1 MAPIIDSQGRCPS
14 HPFVQ
19 LQRLSPRTNE
29 WKALLDSCP
38 LCVMDNKSTTS
49 SVCSS
54 VCSALIL
61 NDDDEHDD
69 DNGQQAQQGG
79 GQVAVESNP
88 FVVSSRGR
96 QHSLPIESSSSH
108 HHTTQTPSSRGRQQS
123 LPIDAA
129 AQPIRRSRSNS
140 RVRFSPPTT
149 TILDESGLL
158 GALAIDQRP
167 SSSSKFVRQSSSSS
181 LSALGHGNNNGGTV
195 DPLTSLT
202 ICGSVSSHTT
212 SSLTTVE
219 PKSALKLPR
228 YKVCPLQMKQQ
239 LDDSERVTTMSMD
252 LNIEDDVSSTQLNYY
267 NGGGGEDMVNDNE
280 NNDDDQGG
288 RG

>member
-79 GQVAVESNP
+79 GGQAAVESNP

-123 LPIDAA
+123 LPIDAT
-129 AQPIRRSRSNS
+129 QPIRRSRSNS

-167 SSSSKFVRQSSSSS
+167 SSNKFVRQSSSSS

-252 LNIEDDVSSTQLNYY
+252 LNIEDDESSTQLNYY
-267 NGGGGEDMVNDNE
+267 NGGGGDKANE
-280 NNDDDQGG
+280 NNNDQGG
-288 RG
+288 RGE